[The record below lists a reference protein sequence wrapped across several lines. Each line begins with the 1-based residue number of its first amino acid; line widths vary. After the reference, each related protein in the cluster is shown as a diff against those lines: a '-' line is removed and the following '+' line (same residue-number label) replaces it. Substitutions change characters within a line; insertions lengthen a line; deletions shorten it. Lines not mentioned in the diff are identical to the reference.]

1 MSEKMIQIAENADM
15 IVDGYA
21 FTGYESGC
29 RVIDLNDPVN
39 AMVISGDDEVIETT
53 MDDIEI
59 SIVLDLY
66 KRNKE
71 NYKTCTENGKQRAI
85 RAFLENRVF
94 WIF

>member
-71 NYKTCTENGKQRAI
+71 NYIDMYRKWKTKSDKGFFGE
-85 RAFLENRVF
+85 
-94 WIF
+94 

>member
-71 NYKTCTENGKQRAI
+71 NYIDMYRKWKTKSEKDFFG
-85 RAFLENRVF
+85 E
-94 WIF
+94 